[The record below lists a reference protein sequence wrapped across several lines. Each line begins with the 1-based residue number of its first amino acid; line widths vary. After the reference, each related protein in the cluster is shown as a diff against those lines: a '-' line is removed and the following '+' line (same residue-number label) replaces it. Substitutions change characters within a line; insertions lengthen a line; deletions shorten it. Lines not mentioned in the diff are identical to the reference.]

1 MDVIVVSS
9 CSRRIPQNQAGT
21 LDIRVAEYLRVVENY
36 VMYVR
41 ILEHSFDEV
50 FGFFKVVILMPIL
63 YRLILSIYTYGAEQ
77 TEQL

>member
-1 MDVIVVSS
+1 MSS